1 MSHSERQGKPLHRPV
16 LLREV
21 LQMLDL
27 HTGLCVVDGT
37 MGAGGHS
44 CKIAEQI
51 EATGTL
57 IGLDRDAMMLAF
69 AEKKLAN
76 SPANCHLIQ
85 ASYSELPEVL
95 KQFNLEQVDRVL
107 LDLGLSSDQLADDSR
122 GFSFNATGSLDLRF
136 DTTTGQPAWELLE
149 TLSQQKLESAF
160 KEYGEEKFSAKI
172 AEAIVLQR
180 KQKRLLTADQL
191 VTIVTQAMPAKV
203 VKMSSKH
210 PATRIFQ
217 ALRILVN
224 DELGHLQKMLDT
236 ILPQTIQPGG
246 RAVIITFH
254 SLEDRMVKVAF
265 RKKEVWKQVTT
276 KPVVATA
283 TEQKINPR
291 SRTAKIRTAIRL

>member
-1 MSHSERQGKPLHRPV
+1 MSYSERQGKPLHRPV

-27 HTGLCVVDGT
+27 QAGLCVVDGT

-44 CKIAEQI
+44 YKISEKI

-95 KQFNLEQVDRVL
+95 QQFNLEQFDRVL

-149 TLSQQKLESAF
+149 TLSQQKLELAF

-191 VTIVTQAMPAKV
+191 VDIVTKTMPAKV

-265 RKKEVWKQVTT
+265 RKKEMWKQVTT
-276 KPVVATA
+276 KPIVATA
-283 TEQKINPR
+283 IEQKINPR